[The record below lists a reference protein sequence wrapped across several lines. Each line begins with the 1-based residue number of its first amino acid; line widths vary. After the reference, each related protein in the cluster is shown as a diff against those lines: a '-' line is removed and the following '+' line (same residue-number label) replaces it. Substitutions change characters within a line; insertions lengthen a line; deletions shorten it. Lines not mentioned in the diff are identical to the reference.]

1 MNHVLIFLLEFSMLL
16 LNICVEYTFLIL
28 RMSPLYFEGLKNNQW
43 LMFQEKKN
51 NKIMNNF
58 CVLFKNCIVKH
69 NDTISKNQLYNIIS
83 VYAIKSSKLLWKM
96 LQNLKISKGINLY
109 PLYVSVG
116 VPLYLICFFYLLE
129 YFTTL

>member
-1 MNHVLIFLLEFSMLL
+1 
-16 LNICVEYTFLIL
+16 
-28 RMSPLYFEGLKNNQW
+28 
-43 LMFQEKKN
+43 
-51 NKIMNNF
+51 MNNF
-58 CVLFKNCIVKH
+58 CVLLKNCIVKH

-116 VPLYLICFFYLLE
+116 VLLYLICFFYLLE